1 MANLQPKQFTHT
13 VEQKDGGWSGSVTPF
28 AATSAAHAK
37 AMIEKSGTH
46 KVTTGVS
53 PKAFASGQYRE
64 TDSSATRKVMENSK
78 MRGGKRV
85 LKSTYPHQEPH
96 F

>member
-1 MANLQPKQFTHT
+1 MIPNEKQFTRT
-13 VEQKDGGWSGSVTPF
+13 
-28 AATSAAHAK
+28 
-37 AMIEKSGTH
+37 
-46 KVTTGVS
+46 VTTGVS
-53 PKAFASGQYRE
+53 PKALASGQYRE
-64 TDSSATRKVMENSK
+64 TDSSATRKVMENSE

>member
-1 MANLQPKQFTHT
+1 MSHLQPKQF
-13 VEQKDGGWSGSVTPF
+13 VP
-28 AATSAAHAK
+28 
-37 AMIEKSGTH
+37 
-46 KVTTGVS
+46 KVNTGVS

-64 TDSSATRKVMENSK
+64 IDSSATRKVMENSE

>member
-1 MANLQPKQFTHT
+1 MPNLQPQQFTHV
-13 VEQKDGGWSGSVTPF
+13 VEQKDGGWSGSVTPMG
-28 AATSAAHAK
+28 AKSAAESK
-37 AMIEKSGTH
+37 AMIEQSGTH
-46 KVTTGVS
+46 RVTTGVS

-64 TDSSATRKVMENSK
+64 TDSSATRKVMENSE

-85 LKSTYPHQEPH
+85 LKSSYPHQEPH